1 MNIMLI
7 NTLQEKLGYT
17 FNRYDLLLQALTHRS
32 SSNQHNERLEFLG
45 DAILNYVIANLLYHR
60 FPHISEGD
68 MSRMRA
74 NLVRENTLATLAREF
89 NLGDYLQLG
98 QGELKNG
105 GYQRESILANTIE
118 ALIGGIFLDSNIQT
132 IEILIIHWYKIRID
146 HMDPYAYDKQ
156 KDPKTRLQE
165 YMQHRRLPL
174 PVYWINQII
183 GEAHNQTFT
192 INCQVSKLTQPI
204 IGCGSSRRRAEQN
217 AAKKILEVL
226 EEHNQNK

>member
-1 MNIMLI
+1 MNIMLV
-7 NTLQEKLGYT
+7 NALQEKLGYI

-60 FPHISEGD
+60 FPHISEGG

-98 QGELKNG
+98 QGELKSG

-132 IEILIIHWYKIRID
+132 IEILIINWYKIRID
-146 HMDPYAYDKQ
+146 HMDPYASYDTQ

-165 YMQHRRLPL
+165 YMQRRRLPL

-183 GEAHNQTFT
+183 GEAHNQIFT
-192 INCQVSKLTQPI
+192 INCQVSELTQPI

-217 AAKKILEVL
+217 AAAKVL
-226 EEHNQNK
+226 EALEHNQNI

>member
-1 MNIMLI
+1 MNIMLV
-7 NTLQEKLGYT
+7 NTLQEKLGYI

-45 DAILNYVIANLLYHR
+45 DAILSYVIANLLYHR

-74 NLVRENTLATLAREF
+74 NLVRKNTLATLAREF

-98 QGELKNG
+98 QGELKSG

-132 IEILIIHWYKIRID
+132 IEILIINWYKIRID

-192 INCQVSKLTQPI
+192 INCQVSELTQPI

-217 AAKKILEVL
+217 AAKKVLEVL
-226 EEHNQNK
+226 EHNQNR